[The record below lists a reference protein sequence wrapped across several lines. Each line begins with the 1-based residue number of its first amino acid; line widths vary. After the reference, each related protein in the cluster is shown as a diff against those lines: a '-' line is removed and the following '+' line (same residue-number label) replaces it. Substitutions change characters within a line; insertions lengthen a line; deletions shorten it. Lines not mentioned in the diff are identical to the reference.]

1 MGIDVQLR
9 KENGEILEEV
19 GDTGALSRA
28 AGCASLQ
35 NTRLLKYI
43 VPWGDAIFNQA
54 QAADLLSDVRQVSA
68 GNAGSPLDR
77 HLLQLEPLVEKLGSD
92 PHIYLWFVGD

>member
-1 MGIDVQLR
+1 MRIDVQLR
-9 KENGEILEEV
+9 KENGEILKEV
-19 GDTGALSRA
+19 GDKGALSRA

-35 NTRLLKYI
+35 NTHLLKYI

-54 QAADLLSDVRQVSA
+54 QAGDLLSDVRQVTA
-68 GNAGSPLDR
+68 GNPGSPLGH
-77 HLLQLEPLVEKLGSD
+77 HLLQVEPLVVKLGSD